1 MNRVSNTLRV
11 ISKEAGAK
19 GCRGARGSGSPDRG
33 RCSRLGLDSYTLCE
47 CQVGPSFCLP
57 LPPAALK
64 PPRICQALRK
74 SVWSWP
80 ESTSSSA
87 GLIPGLRIVWSR
99 SGGALWT
106 GRHCGS
112 KDCSFV
118 VGYRKARGVV
128 GAAPTLKLDPYSLAL
143 LSGAGCFASFEF

>member
-64 PPRICQALRK
+64 PPRICQALRR
-74 SVWSWP
+74 V
-80 ESTSSSA
+80 
-87 GLIPGLRIVWSR
+87 
-99 SGGALWT
+99 
-106 GRHCGS
+106 
-112 KDCSFV
+112 
-118 VGYRKARGVV
+118 
-128 GAAPTLKLDPYSLAL
+128 
-143 LSGAGCFASFEF
+143 SGAGLSPPAALLGSFQASGLSGPDRVGHSGQAGTAEAKTAAL